1 MYAYR
6 KAVTALRSIDFDI
19 TDAKQLEG
27 VPGLG
32 EGIIKKIREFI
43 EDGTI
48 KRFEFID
55 TDPRTQSIQLLE
67 GVWGL
72 GPRGAEKL
80 YNKGIKSIA
89 DLRNHEDLLTT
100 MQKVGLKYY
109 EDFKERIPR
118 DEVVKLLA
126 RVRKTCYAMVKGG
139 EKVISVEAC
148 GSFRR
153 GRPTCGDI
161 DILIT
166 LKDASPIK
174 GLCEKIVN

>member
-1 MYAYR
+1 MYGYR
-6 KAVTALRSIDFDI
+6 KAVTALKSIDFDI

-118 DEVVKLLA
+118 DEVEKLLA
-126 RVRKTCYAMVKGG
+126 RVRKTCYSMVKGG
-139 EKVISVEAC
+139 E
-148 GSFRR
+148 
-153 GRPTCGDI
+153 
-161 DILIT
+161 
-166 LKDASPIK
+166 
-174 GLCEKIVN
+174 